1 MGGRGSS
8 SSGSRSFSTGD
19 KSADK
24 VVSAALKKYKDLVP
38 TNKLTENVAKKML
51 ERSNGDPLGDFK
63 ANVKQLVDNHNKD
76 LKESARYK
84 KEIARREA
92 SIKREEAL
100 LKSYSKET
108 RVTTDVRGNKLT
120 ANSKRYE
127 VQANKIKMLNQGLM
141 QAHREQGAREKA
153 IKNFKDFFAS
163 EVDRRA
169 KAASRAAN
177 YKKKRK

>member
-8 SSGSRSFSTGD
+8 SSVSRSFSTGD

-24 VVSAALKKYKDLVP
+24 IVSAALKKYKDLKP
-38 TNKLTENVAKKML
+38 TNKLTENIAKRELK
-51 ERSNGDPLGDFK
+51 RSPDPIGNFK
-63 ANVKQLVDNHNKD
+63 AKAKQMVENHNRD
-76 LKESARYK
+76 LKESARFK

-92 SIKREEAL
+92 SIKREETL

-127 VQANKIKMLNQGLM
+127 VQANKVKMLNQSLI
-141 QAHREQGAREKA
+141 QAHREQRAREQS
-153 IKNFKDFFAS
+153 IKKFKETFAS
-163 EVDRRA
+163 EIDRRA
-169 KAASRAAN
+169 KSASRAYN
-177 YKKKRK
+177 YKKNQ